1 MFVCM
6 DEALIAQTV
15 RDAQSRVVLC
25 IPGFGDVVG
34 AAVIEAHQRLPAGQ
48 LLIVVDG
55 TDKAARLGYGHFD
68 AVFQVL
74 QAGVPMRLEQ
84 GLRLGVLVA
93 DEQGWCFATPPLLVD
108 ATMEQATAPNAL
120 ALNLSQIQP
129 TLQALG
135 YVQPAPKVEPL
146 KASSG
151 KAELA
156 GKAENTPGTEAPK
169 SVETD
174 DLRTVGR
181 VVATIEALQPVQEKL
196 RINPPQAFDVA
207 RKVQVFNSLVDF
219 VEIEMT
225 GTQLAHQKV
234 SLPPKLL
241 MSVADDATRKRLTAN
256 FGLISPQA
264 KIADKSKELRQLL
277 DAIRKKYTRSVTPY
291 GVVALRTD
299 REPLKQ
305 AIERVA
311 ALVKA
316 YSEEIKKELGKEI
329 DKSRKQLVESFLP
342 ALVKKP
348 PKDLEFE
355 LVYGGTD
362 KPIKEQVRDWIND
375 QLDKC
380 FPAVD
385 SLLRDMEVRLVI
397 KSVTYEMLKEPK
409 FQKLVRDA
417 YPNMD
422 WNKPFEEFS
431 AAPSLVQAPLGY

>member
-6 DEALIAQTV
+6 DEGLIAQTV
-15 RDAQSRVVLC
+15 RGAKNRVVLC
-25 IPGFGDVVG
+25 IPGFSDVVG
-34 AAVIEAHQRLPAGQ
+34 AALIEAHQRLPAGQ
-48 LLIVVDG
+48 LLLVVDG

-120 ALNLSQIQP
+120 ALNPSQIQP
-129 TLQALG
+129 TLAALG
-135 YVQPAPKVEPL
+135 YVPPTPKLEPPQAALDKSALVEIEKSTPRIE
-146 KASSG
+146 ASASD
-151 KAELA
+151 K
-156 GKAENTPGTEAPK
+156 
-169 SVETD
+169 TD
-174 DLRTVGR
+174 DLRTIGR
-181 VVATIEALQPVQEKL
+181 VVATIEDLQPVQEKL

-225 GTQLAHQKV
+225 GTQLANQKV

-241 MSVADDATRKRLTAN
+241 LSVADDATRRRLTTS
-256 FGLISPQA
+256 FSLISPQA
-264 KIADKSKELRQLL
+264 KISDKSKELRQVL
-277 DAIRKKYTRSVTPY
+277 DAIRKKYTRSITPY

-299 REPLKQ
+299 REPLKR

-311 ALVKA
+311 TQVKA

-329 DKSRKQLVESFLP
+329 EKSRKQLVESFLP

-355 LVYGGTD
+355 LVYGITD
-362 KPIKEQVRDWIND
+362 KPTKEQVRDWIND

-380 FPAVD
+380 FPAVE
-385 SLLRDMEVRLVI
+385 SLLREMEVRLVI
-397 KSVTYEMLKEPK
+397 KSVTFEMLKEAN

-417 YPNMD
+417 YPGMD

-431 AAPSLVQAPLGY
+431 AAPAQVQTTLGY

>member
-15 RDAQSRVVLC
+15 RGAKNRVVLC
-25 IPGFGDVVG
+25 IPGFSDVVG
-34 AAVIEAHQRLPAGQ
+34 AAVIEAYQRLPAGQ

-68 AVFQVL
+68 AVFQVV

-84 GLRLGVLVA
+84 GLRLGVLIV

-156 GKAENTPGTEAPK
+156 GKAENAPGTDAPK
-169 SVETD
+169 SAKTD
-174 DLRTVGR
+174 GFRTVGR

-225 GTQLAHQKV
+225 GTQLSHQKV
-234 SLPPKLL
+234 SLPSKLL
-241 MSVADDATRKRLTAN
+241 SVADDATRKRLTTS
-256 FGLISPQA
+256 FSLISPQA
-264 KIADKSKELRQLL
+264 KIADKSKELRQAL
-277 DAIRKKYTRSVTPY
+277 DAIRKIYTRSVTPY
-291 GVVALRTD
+291 GVIALRTH
-299 REPLKQ
+299 RKPLEQ

-311 ALVKA
+311 AQVKA
-316 YSEEIKKELGKEI
+316 YSEQIKTELDKEI
-329 DKSRKQLVESFLP
+329 SKSRKQLVESFLP

-348 PKDLEFE
+348 PKDFEFG
-355 LVYGGTD
+355 LVYGGTA
-362 KPIKEQVRDWIND
+362 KPIKEQVRDWINE

-417 YPNMD
+417 YPKMD

-431 AAPSLVQAPLGY
+431 AAPSSQQATLGY

>member
-120 ALNLSQIQP
+120 ALNPSQIQP
-129 TLQALG
+129 TLSALG
-135 YVQPAPKVEPL
+135 YVPPTPKVEPPHAAA
-146 KASSG
+146 KKPEVAD
-151 KAELA
+151 
-156 GKAENTPGTEAPK
+156 KAENATSTEAPT
-169 SVETD
+169 SAETD
-174 DLRTVGR
+174 DLRTIGR

-234 SLPPKLL
+234 SLPSKLL
-241 MSVADDATRKRLTAN
+241 SVADDATRKRLTTS
-256 FGLISPQA
+256 FSLISPQA
-264 KIADKSKELRQLL
+264 KIADKSKELRQVL
-277 DAIRKKYTRSVTPY
+277 DAIRKKYTHSVAPY

-299 REPLKQ
+299 REPLRQ

-311 ALVKA
+311 AQVKA

-329 DKSRKQLVESFLP
+329 DKSRKQLVENFLP

-417 YPNMD
+417 YPNVD

-431 AAPSLVQAPLGY
+431 AAPSLVQATLGY

>member
-15 RDAQSRVVLC
+15 RAAKSRVVLC
-25 IPGFGDVVG
+25 IPGFSDVVG

-68 AVFQVL
+68 AVFQVV

-120 ALNLSQIQP
+120 ALNPSQIQP
-129 TLQALG
+129 TLAALG
-135 YVQPAPKVEPL
+135 FVPPVPKDEPL
-146 KASSG
+146 QASPD
-151 KAELA
+151 KPELIE
-156 GKAENTPGTEAPK
+156 K
-169 SVETD
+169 TD
-174 DLRTVGR
+174 ALRTIGH

-241 MSVADDATRKRLTAN
+241 LSVADDATRKRLTTS
-256 FGLISPQA
+256 FSLISPQA
-264 KIADKSKELRQLL
+264 KIADKSKELRQVL

-311 ALVKA
+311 TQVKA

-348 PKDLEFE
+348 PKDPEFE

-362 KPIKEQVRDWIND
+362 KPIKEQVRDWIHG
-375 QLDKC
+375 QLDKS
-380 FPAVD
+380 FPSVE
-385 SLLRDMEVRLVI
+385 SLLRDMGVRLVI

-417 YPNMD
+417 YPKMD

-431 AAPSLVQAPLGY
+431 AAPAQVQTTLGY

>member
-15 RDAQSRVVLC
+15 RDAKSRVVLC

-34 AAVIEAHQRLPAGQ
+34 AAVIEAYHRLPAGQ

-120 ALNLSQIQP
+120 ALNPSQIQP
-129 TLQALG
+129 TLSALG
-135 YVQPAPKVEPL
+135 YVPPTPKVEPPHAAA
-146 KASSG
+146 KKPEVAD
-151 KAELA
+151 
-156 GKAENTPGTEAPK
+156 KAENATSTEAPT
-169 SVETD
+169 SAETD
-174 DLRTVGR
+174 DLRTIGR

-234 SLPPKLL
+234 SLPSKLL
-241 MSVADDATRKRLTAN
+241 SVADDATRKRLTTS
-256 FGLISPQA
+256 FSLISPQA
-264 KIADKSKELRQLL
+264 KIADKSKELRQVL
-277 DAIRKKYTRSVTPY
+277 DAIRKKYTHSVAPY

-299 REPLKQ
+299 REPLRQ

-311 ALVKA
+311 AQVKA

-329 DKSRKQLVESFLP
+329 DNSRKQLVESFLP

-385 SLLRDMEVRLVI
+385 SLLQDMEVRLVI

-417 YPNMD
+417 YPKMD

-431 AAPSLVQAPLGY
+431 AAPSLVQATLGY

>member
-15 RDAQSRVVLC
+15 RDAKSRVVLC
-25 IPGFGDVVG
+25 IPGFSDVVG

-120 ALNLSQIQP
+120 ALNPSQIQP
-129 TLQALG
+129 TLSALG
-135 YVQPAPKVEPL
+135 YVPPTPKVEPPHAAA
-146 KASSG
+146 KKPEVAD
-151 KAELA
+151 KAEHA
-156 GKAENTPGTEAPK
+156 TSTEAPT
-169 SVETD
+169 SAETD
-174 DLRTVGR
+174 DLRTIGR

-234 SLPPKLL
+234 SLPSKLL
-241 MSVADDATRKRLTAN
+241 SVADDATRKRLTTS
-256 FGLISPQA
+256 FSLISPQA
-264 KIADKSKELRQLL
+264 KIADKSKELRQVL
-277 DAIRKKYTRSVTPY
+277 DAIRKKYTHSVAPY

-299 REPLKQ
+299 REPLRQ

-311 ALVKA
+311 AQVKA

-329 DKSRKQLVESFLP
+329 DNSRKQLVESFLP

-385 SLLRDMEVRLVI
+385 SLLQDMEVRLVI

-431 AAPSLVQAPLGY
+431 AAPSLVQATLGY

>member
-1 MFVCM
+1 M

-120 ALNLSQIQP
+120 ALNPSQIQP
-129 TLQALG
+129 TLSALG
-135 YVQPAPKVEPL
+135 YVPPTPKVEPPHAAA
-146 KASSG
+146 KKPEVAD
-151 KAELA
+151 
-156 GKAENTPGTEAPK
+156 KAENATSTEAPT
-169 SVETD
+169 SAETD
-174 DLRTVGR
+174 DLRTIGR

-234 SLPPKLL
+234 SLPSKLL
-241 MSVADDATRKRLTAN
+241 SVADDATRKRLTTS
-256 FGLISPQA
+256 FSLISPQA
-264 KIADKSKELRQLL
+264 KIADKSKELRQVL
-277 DAIRKKYTRSVTPY
+277 DAIRKKYTHSVAPY

-299 REPLKQ
+299 REPLRQ

-311 ALVKA
+311 AQVKA

-329 DKSRKQLVESFLP
+329 DNSRKQLVESFLP

-385 SLLRDMEVRLVI
+385 SLLQDMEVRLVI

-417 YPNMD
+417 YPKMD

-431 AAPSLVQAPLGY
+431 AAPSLVQATLGY

>member
-1 MFVCM
+1 
-6 DEALIAQTV
+6 
-15 RDAQSRVVLC
+15 
-25 IPGFGDVVG
+25 
-34 AAVIEAHQRLPAGQ
+34 
-48 LLIVVDG
+48 
-55 TDKAARLGYGHFD
+55 
-68 AVFQVL
+68 
-74 QAGVPMRLEQ
+74 
-84 GLRLGVLVA
+84 
-93 DEQGWCFATPPLLVD
+93 
-108 ATMEQATAPNAL
+108 MEQATAPNAL
-120 ALNLSQIQP
+120 ALNPSQIQP
-129 TLQALG
+129 TLSALG
-135 YVQPAPKVEPL
+135 YVPPTPKVEPPHAAA
-146 KASSG
+146 KKPEVAD
-151 KAELA
+151 
-156 GKAENTPGTEAPK
+156 KAENATSTEAPT
-169 SVETD
+169 SAETD
-174 DLRTVGR
+174 DLRTIGR

-234 SLPPKLL
+234 SLPSKLL
-241 MSVADDATRKRLTAN
+241 SVADDATRKRLTTS
-256 FGLISPQA
+256 FSLISPQA
-264 KIADKSKELRQLL
+264 KIADKSKELRQVL
-277 DAIRKKYTRSVTPY
+277 DAIRKKYTHSVAPY

-299 REPLKQ
+299 REPLRQ

-311 ALVKA
+311 AQVKA

-329 DKSRKQLVESFLP
+329 DNSRKQLVESFLP

-385 SLLRDMEVRLVI
+385 SLLQDMEVRLVI

-431 AAPSLVQAPLGY
+431 AAPSLVQATLGY

>member
-1 MFVCM
+1 MFQCM
-6 DEALIAQTV
+6 DDALIAQTV
-15 RDAQSRVVLC
+15 RDAKSRVVLC
-25 IPGFGDVVG
+25 IPGFSDVVG

-120 ALNLSQIQP
+120 ALNPSQIQP
-129 TLQALG
+129 TLSALG
-135 YVQPAPKVEPL
+135 YVPPTPKVEPPHAAA
-146 KASSG
+146 KKPEVAD
-151 KAELA
+151 
-156 GKAENTPGTEAPK
+156 KAENATSTEAPT
-169 SVETD
+169 SAETD
-174 DLRTVGR
+174 DLRTIGR

-234 SLPPKLL
+234 SLPSKLL
-241 MSVADDATRKRLTAN
+241 SVADDATRKRLTTS
-256 FGLISPQA
+256 FSLISPQA
-264 KIADKSKELRQLL
+264 KIADKSKELRQVL
-277 DAIRKKYTRSVTPY
+277 DAIRKKYTHSVAPY

-299 REPLKQ
+299 REPLRQ

-311 ALVKA
+311 AQVKA

-329 DKSRKQLVESFLP
+329 DNSRKQLVESFLP

-385 SLLRDMEVRLVI
+385 SLLQDMEVRLVI

-431 AAPSLVQAPLGY
+431 AAPSLVQATLGY

>member
-15 RDAQSRVVLC
+15 RDAKSRVVLC

-169 SVETD
+169 SVQMIC
-174 DLRTVGR
+174 
-181 VVATIEALQPVQEKL
+181 AP
-196 RINPPQAFDVA
+196 
-207 RKVQVFNSLVDF
+207 S
-219 VEIEMT
+219 
-225 GTQLAHQKV
+225 
-234 SLPPKLL
+234 
-241 MSVADDATRKRLTAN
+241 
-256 FGLISPQA
+256 
-264 KIADKSKELRQLL
+264 
-277 DAIRKKYTRSVTPY
+277 
-291 GVVALRTD
+291 
-299 REPLKQ
+299 
-305 AIERVA
+305 A
-311 ALVKA
+311 ALWQPSKLCNR
-316 YSEEIKKELGKEI
+316 Y
-329 DKSRKQLVESFLP
+329 RKNSASIRHRHL
-342 ALVKKP
+342 
-348 PKDLEFE
+348 
-355 LVYGGTD
+355 TWR
-362 KPIKEQVRDWIND
+362 VRC
-375 QLDKC
+375 KC
-380 FPAVD
+380 
-385 SLLRDMEVRLVI
+385 STRWWTLS
-397 KSVTYEMLKEPK
+397 KLK
-409 FQKLVRDA
+409 
-417 YPNMD
+417 
-422 WNKPFEEFS
+422 
-431 AAPSLVQAPLGY
+431 

>member
-15 RDAQSRVVLC
+15 RDAKSRVVLC

-120 ALNLSQIQP
+120 ALNPSQIQP
-129 TLQALG
+129 TLSALG
-135 YVQPAPKVEPL
+135 YVPPTPKVEPPHAAA
-146 KASSG
+146 KKPEVAD
-151 KAELA
+151 
-156 GKAENTPGTEAPK
+156 KAENATSTEAPT
-169 SVETD
+169 SAETD
-174 DLRTVGR
+174 DLRTIGR

-234 SLPPKLL
+234 SLPSKLL
-241 MSVADDATRKRLTAN
+241 SVADDATRKRLTTS
-256 FGLISPQA
+256 FSLISPQA
-264 KIADKSKELRQLL
+264 KIADKSKELRQVL
-277 DAIRKKYTRSVTPY
+277 DAIRKKYTHSVAPY

-299 REPLKQ
+299 REPLRQ

-311 ALVKA
+311 AQVKA

-329 DKSRKQLVESFLP
+329 DNSRKQLVESFLP

-385 SLLRDMEVRLVI
+385 SLLQDMEVRLVI

-417 YPNMD
+417 YPKMD
-422 WNKPFEEFS
+422 WNKPIEEFS
-431 AAPSLVQAPLGY
+431 AAPSLVQATLGY

>member
-15 RDAQSRVVLC
+15 RDAKSRVVLC

-34 AAVIEAHQRLPAGQ
+34 AAVIEAYHRLPAGQ

-120 ALNLSQIQP
+120 ALNPSQIQP
-129 TLQALG
+129 TLSALG
-135 YVQPAPKVEPL
+135 YVPPTPKVEPPHAAA
-146 KASSG
+146 KKPEVAD
-151 KAELA
+151 
-156 GKAENTPGTEAPK
+156 KAENATSTEAPT
-169 SVETD
+169 SAETD
-174 DLRTVGR
+174 DLRTIGR

-234 SLPPKLL
+234 SLPSKLL
-241 MSVADDATRKRLTAN
+241 SVADDATRKRLTTS
-256 FGLISPQA
+256 FSLISPQA

-417 YPNMD
+417 YPKMD

-431 AAPSLVQAPLGY
+431 AAPSLVQATLGY

>member
-120 ALNLSQIQP
+120 ALNPSQIQP
-129 TLQALG
+129 TLSALG
-135 YVQPAPKVEPL
+135 YVPPTPKVEPPHAAA
-146 KASSG
+146 KKPEVAD
-151 KAELA
+151 
-156 GKAENTPGTEAPK
+156 KAENATSTEAPT
-169 SVETD
+169 SAETD
-174 DLRTVGR
+174 DLRTIGR

-234 SLPPKLL
+234 SLPSKLL
-241 MSVADDATRKRLTAN
+241 SVADDATRKRLTTS
-256 FGLISPQA
+256 FSLISPQA
-264 KIADKSKELRQLL
+264 KIADKSKELRQVL
-277 DAIRKKYTRSVTPY
+277 DAIRKKYTHSVAPY

-299 REPLKQ
+299 REPLRQ

-311 ALVKA
+311 AQVKA

-329 DKSRKQLVESFLP
+329 DNSRKQLVESFLP

-385 SLLRDMEVRLVI
+385 SLLQDMEVRLVI

-417 YPNMD
+417 YPKMD

-431 AAPSLVQAPLGY
+431 AAPSLVQATLGY

>member
-15 RDAQSRVVLC
+15 RDAKSRVVLC
-25 IPGFGDVVG
+25 IPGFSDVVG

-120 ALNLSQIQP
+120 ALNPSQIQP
-129 TLQALG
+129 TLSALG
-135 YVQPAPKVEPL
+135 YVPPTPKVEPPHAAA
-146 KASSG
+146 KKPEVAD
-151 KAELA
+151 
-156 GKAENTPGTEAPK
+156 KAENATSTEAPT
-169 SVETD
+169 SAETD
-174 DLRTVGR
+174 DLRTIGR

-234 SLPPKLL
+234 SLPSKLL
-241 MSVADDATRKRLTAN
+241 SVADDATRKRLTTS
-256 FGLISPQA
+256 FSLISPQA
-264 KIADKSKELRQLL
+264 KIADKSKELRQVL
-277 DAIRKKYTRSVTPY
+277 DAIRKKYTHSVAPY

-299 REPLKQ
+299 REPLRQ

-311 ALVKA
+311 AQVKA

-329 DKSRKQLVESFLP
+329 DNSRKQLVESFLP

-385 SLLRDMEVRLVI
+385 SLLQDMEVRLVI

-417 YPNMD
+417 YPKMD

-431 AAPSLVQAPLGY
+431 AAPSLVQATLGY

>member
-120 ALNLSQIQP
+120 ALNPSQIQP
-129 TLQALG
+129 TLSALG
-135 YVQPAPKVEPL
+135 YVPPTPKVEPPHAAA
-146 KASSG
+146 KKPEVAD
-151 KAELA
+151 
-156 GKAENTPGTEAPK
+156 KAENATSTEAPT
-169 SVETD
+169 SAETD
-174 DLRTVGR
+174 DLRTIGR

-234 SLPPKLL
+234 SLPSKLL
-241 MSVADDATRKRLTAN
+241 SVADDATRKRLTTS
-256 FGLISPQA
+256 FSLISPQA

-385 SLLRDMEVRLVI
+385 SLLQDMEVRLVI

-417 YPNMD
+417 YPKMD

-431 AAPSLVQAPLGY
+431 AAPSLVQATLGY

>member
-15 RDAQSRVVLC
+15 RDAKSRVVLC

-120 ALNLSQIQP
+120 ALNPSQIQP
-129 TLQALG
+129 TLSALG
-135 YVQPAPKVEPL
+135 YVPPTPKVEPPHAAA
-146 KASSG
+146 KKPEVAD
-151 KAELA
+151 
-156 GKAENTPGTEAPK
+156 KAENATSTEAPT
-169 SVETD
+169 SAETD
-174 DLRTVGR
+174 DLRTIGR

-234 SLPPKLL
+234 SLPSKLL
-241 MSVADDATRKRLTAN
+241 SVADDATRKRLTTS
-256 FGLISPQA
+256 FSLISPQA
-264 KIADKSKELRQLL
+264 KIADKSKELRQVL
-277 DAIRKKYTRSVTPY
+277 DAIRKKYTHSVAPY

-299 REPLKQ
+299 REPLRQ

-311 ALVKA
+311 AQVKA

-329 DKSRKQLVESFLP
+329 DNSRKQLVESFLP

-385 SLLRDMEVRLVI
+385 SLLQDMEVRLVI

-417 YPNMD
+417 YPKMD

-431 AAPSLVQAPLGY
+431 AAPSLVQATLGY

>member
-15 RDAQSRVVLC
+15 RDAKSRVVLC

-34 AAVIEAHQRLPAGQ
+34 AAVIEAHQRLPVGQ

-120 ALNLSQIQP
+120 ALNPSQIQP
-129 TLQALG
+129 TLSALG
-135 YVQPAPKVEPL
+135 YVPPTPKVEPPHAAA
-146 KASSG
+146 KKPEVAD
-151 KAELA
+151 
-156 GKAENTPGTEAPK
+156 KAENATSTEAPT
-169 SVETD
+169 SAETD
-174 DLRTVGR
+174 DLRTIGR

-234 SLPPKLL
+234 SLPSKLL
-241 MSVADDATRKRLTAN
+241 SVADDATRKRLTTS
-256 FGLISPQA
+256 FSLISPQA
-264 KIADKSKELRQLL
+264 KIADKSKELRQVL
-277 DAIRKKYTRSVTPY
+277 DAIRKKYTHSVAPY

-299 REPLKQ
+299 REPLRQ

-311 ALVKA
+311 AQVKA

-329 DKSRKQLVESFLP
+329 DNSRKQLVESFLP

-385 SLLRDMEVRLVI
+385 SLLQDMEVRLVI

-417 YPNMD
+417 YPKMD

-431 AAPSLVQAPLGY
+431 AAPSLVQATLGY

>member
-6 DEALIAQTV
+6 DDALIAQTL
-15 RDAQSRVVLC
+15 RDAKSRVVLC
-25 IPGFGDVVG
+25 IPGFSDVVG
-34 AAVIEAHQRLPAGQ
+34 AAVIEAYQRLPAGK

-84 GLRLGVLVA
+84 GLRLGVLVV

-120 ALNLSQIQP
+120 ALNPSQIQP
-129 TLQALG
+129 TLAALG
-135 YVQPAPKVEPL
+135 YVPPTPKVEPPQAAPDKSAL
-146 KASSG
+146 VEIEKGTPRIEASAAD
-151 KAELA
+151 K
-156 GKAENTPGTEAPK
+156 
-169 SVETD
+169 TD
-174 DLRTVGR
+174 DLRTIGR
-181 VVATIEALQPVQEKL
+181 VVATIEGLQPVQEKL

-225 GTQLAHQKV
+225 GTQLANQKV

-241 MSVADDATRKRLTAN
+241 LSVADDATRKRLTTS
-256 FGLISPQA
+256 FSLISPQA
-264 KIADKSKELRQLL
+264 KISDKSKELRQVL
-277 DAIRKKYTRSVTPY
+277 DSIRKKYTRSVTPY

-299 REPLKQ
+299 RESLKR

-311 ALVKA
+311 TQVKA
-316 YSEEIKKELGKEI
+316 YSEEIKNELGKEI
-329 DKSRKQLVESFLP
+329 EKSRKQLVESFLP

-355 LVYGGTD
+355 LVYGITD
-362 KPIKEQVRDWIND
+362 KPTKEQVRDWIND

-385 SLLRDMEVRLVI
+385 SLLREMEVRLVI
-397 KSVTYEMLKEPK
+397 KSVTFEMLKETK

-417 YPNMD
+417 YPGMD

-431 AAPSLVQAPLGY
+431 AAPAQVQTTLGY

>member
-15 RDAQSRVVLC
+15 RDAKSRVVLC

-120 ALNLSQIQP
+120 ALNPSQIQP
-129 TLQALG
+129 TLSALG
-135 YVQPAPKVEPL
+135 YVPPTPKVEPPHAAA
-146 KASSG
+146 KKPEVAD
-151 KAELA
+151 
-156 GKAENTPGTEAPK
+156 KAENATSTEAPT
-169 SVETD
+169 SAETD
-174 DLRTVGR
+174 DLRTIGR

-234 SLPPKLL
+234 SLPSKLL
-241 MSVADDATRKRLTAN
+241 SVADDATRKRLTTS
-256 FGLISPQA
+256 FSLISPQA
-264 KIADKSKELRQLL
+264 KIADKSKELRQVL
-277 DAIRKKYTRSVTPY
+277 DAIRKKYTHSVAPY

-299 REPLKQ
+299 REPLRQ

-311 ALVKA
+311 AQVKA

-329 DKSRKQLVESFLP
+329 DNSRKQLVESFLP

-385 SLLRDMEVRLVI
+385 SLLQDMEVRLVI

-431 AAPSLVQAPLGY
+431 AAPSLVQATLGY

>member
-1 MFVCM
+1 M

-15 RDAQSRVVLC
+15 RDAKSRVVLC

-34 AAVIEAHQRLPAGQ
+34 AAVIEAHQRLPVGQ

-120 ALNLSQIQP
+120 ALNPSQIQP
-129 TLQALG
+129 TLSALG
-135 YVQPAPKVEPL
+135 YVPPTPKVEPPHAAA
-146 KASSG
+146 KKPEVAD
-151 KAELA
+151 
-156 GKAENTPGTEAPK
+156 KAENATSTEAPT
-169 SVETD
+169 SAETD
-174 DLRTVGR
+174 DLRTIGR

-234 SLPPKLL
+234 SLPSKLL
-241 MSVADDATRKRLTAN
+241 SVADDATRKRLTTS
-256 FGLISPQA
+256 FSLISPQA
-264 KIADKSKELRQLL
+264 KIADKSKELRQVL
-277 DAIRKKYTRSVTPY
+277 DAIRKKYTHSVAPY

-299 REPLKQ
+299 REPLRQ

-311 ALVKA
+311 AQVKA

-329 DKSRKQLVESFLP
+329 DNSRKQLVESFLP

-385 SLLRDMEVRLVI
+385 SLLQDMEVRLVI

-417 YPNMD
+417 YPKMD

-431 AAPSLVQAPLGY
+431 AAPSLVQATLGY

>member
-15 RDAQSRVVLC
+15 RDAKSRVVLC
-25 IPGFGDVVG
+25 IPGFGDTVG
-34 AAVIEAHQRLPAGQ
+34 AALVEAHKRLAPGQ
-48 LLIVVDG
+48 LRVVVDG
-55 TDKAARLGYGHFD
+55 TAKAARLGYGHFD
-68 AVFQVL
+68 AAYQVL
-74 QAGVPMRLEQ
+74 EAGVPVHLEQ

-93 DEQGWCFATPPLLVD
+93 DEHGWCFATPPLLVD

-120 ALNLSQIQP
+120 ALNPSQIQP
-129 TLQALG
+129 TLAALG
-135 YVQPAPKVEPL
+135 FVPPTPQVEPL
-146 KASSG
+146 QVATDKP
-151 KAELA
+151 ELA
-156 GKAENTPGTEAPK
+156 EKEESTPSTETLTPEK
-169 SVETD
+169 TD
-174 DLRTVGR
+174 NLCTIGR
-181 VVATIEALQPVQEKL
+181 VVATIEGLQPVQEKL

-225 GTQLAHQKV
+225 GTQLANQRV
-234 SLPPKLL
+234 PLPPKLL
-241 MSVADDATRKRLTAN
+241 LSVADDATRKRLTTS
-256 FGLISPQA
+256 FSLISPQA
-264 KIADKSKELRQLL
+264 KIADKSKELRQVL
-277 DAIRKKYTRSVTPY
+277 DAIRKKYTHSVTPY

-311 ALVKA
+311 AQVKA

-355 LVYGGTD
+355 LVYGGAD

-380 FPAVD
+380 FPAVE
-385 SLLRDMEVRLVI
+385 SLLREMEVRLVI

-417 YPNMD
+417 YPKMD

-431 AAPSLVQAPLGY
+431 AAPAQVQTTLGY

>member
-15 RDAQSRVVLC
+15 RDAKSRVVLC
-25 IPGFGDVVG
+25 IPGFSDVVG

-120 ALNLSQIQP
+120 ALNPSQIQP
-129 TLQALG
+129 TLSALG
-135 YVQPAPKVEPL
+135 YVPPTPKVEPPHAAA
-146 KASSG
+146 KKPEVAD
-151 KAELA
+151 
-156 GKAENTPGTEAPK
+156 KAENATSTEAPT
-169 SVETD
+169 SAETD
-174 DLRTVGR
+174 DLRTIGR

-234 SLPPKLL
+234 SLPSKLL
-241 MSVADDATRKRLTAN
+241 SVADDATRKRLTTS
-256 FGLISPQA
+256 FSLISPQA
-264 KIADKSKELRQLL
+264 KIADKSKELRQVL
-277 DAIRKKYTRSVTPY
+277 DAIRKKYTHSVAPY

-385 SLLRDMEVRLVI
+385 SLLQDMEVRLVI

-417 YPNMD
+417 YPKMD

-431 AAPSLVQAPLGY
+431 AAPSLVQATLGY

>member
-6 DEALIAQTV
+6 DEGLIAQTV
-15 RDAQSRVVLC
+15 RGAKNRVVLC
-25 IPGFGDVVG
+25 IPGFSDVVG
-34 AAVIEAHQRLPAGQ
+34 AALIEAHQRLPAGQ
-48 LLIVVDG
+48 LLLVVDG

-120 ALNLSQIQP
+120 ALNPSQIQP
-129 TLQALG
+129 TLAALG
-135 YVQPAPKVEPL
+135 YVPPTPKLEPPQAALDKSALVEIEKSTPRIE
-146 KASSG
+146 ASASD
-151 KAELA
+151 K
-156 GKAENTPGTEAPK
+156 
-169 SVETD
+169 TD
-174 DLRTVGR
+174 DLRTIGR
-181 VVATIEALQPVQEKL
+181 VVATIEDLQPVQEKL

-225 GTQLAHQKV
+225 GTQLANQKV

-241 MSVADDATRKRLTAN
+241 LSVADDATRRRLTTS
-256 FGLISPQA
+256 FSLISPQA
-264 KIADKSKELRQLL
+264 KISDKSKELRQVL
-277 DAIRKKYTRSVTPY
+277 DAIRKKYTRSITPY

-299 REPLKQ
+299 REPLKR

-311 ALVKA
+311 TQVKA

-329 DKSRKQLVESFLP
+329 EKSRKQLVESFLP

-355 LVYGGTD
+355 LVYGITD
-362 KPIKEQVRDWIND
+362 KPTKEQVRDWIND

-380 FPAVD
+380 FPAVE
-385 SLLRDMEVRLVI
+385 SLLREMEVRLVI
-397 KSVTYEMLKEPK
+397 KSVTFEMLKETK

-417 YPNMD
+417 YPGMD

-431 AAPSLVQAPLGY
+431 AAPAQVQTTLGY

>member
-15 RDAQSRVVLC
+15 RDAKSRVVLC

-34 AAVIEAHQRLPAGQ
+34 AAVIEAHQRLPVGQ

-120 ALNLSQIQP
+120 ALNPSQIQP
-129 TLQALG
+129 TLSALG
-135 YVQPAPKVEPL
+135 YVPPTPKVEPPHAAA
-146 KASSG
+146 KKPEVAD
-151 KAELA
+151 
-156 GKAENTPGTEAPK
+156 KAENATSTEAPT
-169 SVETD
+169 SAETD
-174 DLRTVGR
+174 DLRTIGR

-234 SLPPKLL
+234 SLPSKLL
-241 MSVADDATRKRLTAN
+241 SVADDATRKRLTTS
-256 FGLISPQA
+256 FSLISPQA
-264 KIADKSKELRQLL
+264 KIADKSKELRQVL
-277 DAIRKKYTRSVTPY
+277 DAIRKKYTHSVAPY

-299 REPLKQ
+299 REPLRQ

-311 ALVKA
+311 AQVKA

-431 AAPSLVQAPLGY
+431 AAPSLVQATLGY